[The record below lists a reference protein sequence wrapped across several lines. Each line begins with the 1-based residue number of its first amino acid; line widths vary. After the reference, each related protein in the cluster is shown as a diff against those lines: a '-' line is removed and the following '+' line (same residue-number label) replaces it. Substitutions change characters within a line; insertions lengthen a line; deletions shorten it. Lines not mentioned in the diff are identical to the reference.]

1 MQKALSAG
9 VQNTQEEAKF
19 TGTYTEWL
27 KDELSGWEPFAW
39 GLYGFGMGLNTMTFV
54 SNPID
59 ALSIIS
65 YIAVAFGFLCTVAMA
80 AKGWKKFT
88 DKNGVVR
95 EKLVVGRSINGV
107 LGGISVIGYV
117 IVNTYAGHPWSVL
130 DQLIFFFMI
139 DLGLMLNWRT
149 WGRGTEGE
157 KVKNPTQNQWVAII
171 VAIGVLWAALY
182 PIGVILHDTAPKTDS
197 LVLAI
202 GAVASFLYV
211 RRFTGTYVL
220 WLAANIVNIVLWF
233 NALAV
238 GKPAAL
244 PMLIMTMLYLASSIY
259 GKFNFRAANAGK
271 IREAK

>member
-9 VQNTQEEAKF
+9 VQNTQEEFK
-19 TGTYTEWL
+19 GTYTEWL

-39 GLYGFGMGLNTMTFV
+39 GLYGFGMGLNTMVFV
-54 SNPID
+54 TNTID
-59 ALSIIS
+59 VLAIIS

-88 DKNGVVR
+88 DKDGVVR
-95 EKLVVGRSINGV
+95 EKLVVGRSINGL

-149 WGRGTEGE
+149 WGRGDEGE
-157 KVKNPTQNQWVAII
+157 KVKNPTSRQWAAIV

-182 PIGVILHDTAPKTDS
+182 PIGIILNDAQPKTDS

-233 NALAV
+233 NALAA

-244 PMLIMTMLYLASSIY
+244 SMLVMTMLYLVSSIY
-259 GKFNFRAANAGK
+259 GKINFRAANAGK
-271 IREAK
+271 IREVK